1 MDRAQCP
8 EAGVLVDNS
17 ISFHRDSRLN
27 RSITRVSNS
36 RYTEEMS
43 LLCALYG
50 YMRVLRSRFWNEVH
64 GYGIK

>member
-1 MDRAQCP
+1 M
-8 EAGVLVDNS
+8 LVDNS
-17 ISFHRDSRLN
+17 ISFHRGSRLN
-27 RSITRVSNS
+27 RSIRRVSNS

-43 LLCALYG
+43 LLCVALYG